1 MANRIENY
9 VLYTKGI
16 INIKTTNYCLTAI
29 TGFTKINAQAGLY
42 KPSELT
48 LQHKLIFTAILGKP
62 PTVVYQIHGKRR
74 RRTVSFNTILNQS
87 YNIYAF
93 LGKLIYEIIP
103 ILSDF
108 RTPKWHKNSK
118 GYSYTF
124 RIRQKFTY
132 FDEIND
138 LISNQMYDS
147 HKGIFL
153 PLNFNLQLK
162 DSFSHSNNEIY
173 MRLVHF
179 PISLFKRRPRPA
191 YDDSI
196 KFE

>member
-108 RTPKWHKNSK
+108 RTPK
-118 GYSYTF
+118 
-124 RIRQKFTY
+124 
-132 FDEIND
+132 
-138 LISNQMYDS
+138 
-147 HKGIFL
+147 
-153 PLNFNLQLK
+153 
-162 DSFSHSNNEIY
+162 
-173 MRLVHF
+173 
-179 PISLFKRRPRPA
+179 
-191 YDDSI
+191 
-196 KFE
+196 